1 MTLYLFIYILFISKT
16 RGDWMKVG
24 IIGATGYGGLE
35 LIRLLHNHSKVTSI
49 TLFTSSDEGVLFSD
63 KYPHLKG
70 LYDFPLK
77 AITKQAIAELDVVF
91 TSTPSGVSGQLLPDL
106 ANEHTVFIDLS
117 GDLRLKN
124 IADYETWYNKKPAP
138 QSFVDQAVY
147 GLAEWQQ
154 TNDAKIIANPGC
166 YPTAVLL
173 SLLPLLKENLI
184 DGSQLII
191 DAKSG
196 ISGSGN
202 KPSQG
207 THFTENTEATSI
219 YKVNKH
225 QHIPEIEQAIAI
237 YTGESQPITFS
248 THLVPMIRGIIATS
262 YAPLKDGV
270 TEADLYAAYDK
281 HYAHK
286 PFVRILADAT
296 RVSTNQVRGTN
307 FCDIHVNVD
316 ARTNRVTIVSV
327 IDNLVKGAA
336 GQAIQNMNARFGYDE
351 TEGLTQVPVFI

>member
-1 MTLYLFIYILFISKT
+1 
-16 RGDWMKVG
+16 MKVG

-35 LIRLLHNHSKVTSI
+35 LIRLLHNHSKVESI
-49 TLFTSSDEGVLFSD
+49 TLFTSSDEGAIFSN

-70 LYDFPLK
+70 LYDLPLE
-77 AITKQAIAELDVVF
+77 AITKENIAELDVVF

-106 ANEHTVFIDLS
+106 ANDHTKMIDLS

-124 IADYETWYNKKPAP
+124 IEDYKTWYGKKPAP
-138 QSFVDQAVY
+138 QAFVDQAVY
-147 GLAEWQQ
+147 GLAEWQSAK
-154 TNDAKIIANPGC
+154 DAHVIANPGC

-184 DGSQLII
+184 DGTQLII

-219 YKVNKH
+219 YKLNKH
-225 QHIPEIEQAIAI
+225 QHIPEIEQAIAMF
-237 YTGESQPITFS
+237 TGHVAPITFS

-262 YAPLKDGV
+262 YAPLKEGV
-270 TEADLYAAYDK
+270 TEADLFAAYDK
-281 HYAHK
+281 HYADK
-286 PFVRILADAT
+286 PFVRIMHEAA

-307 FCDIHVNVD
+307 YCDIHVNVD
-316 ARTNRVTIVSV
+316 ARTNRATIVSV

-336 GQAIQNMNARFGYDE
+336 GQAIQNMNAMFGYEE
-351 TEGLTQVPVFI
+351 TEGLTQVPLFI